1 MTKRSG
7 AGCGVTLCR
16 LTNGGKRPAR
26 DSPSTPQISYSVHVS
41 RLPDSRPSGVREASW
56 GDAWLLV
63 KMGGAMLVLALW
75 KFQLWR
81 WVMIGALALLVLEAV
96 IIALLGEAEL
106 VILILVVI
114 AALPVLSIAMVAVH
128 VAWRL
133 LDPNRLVLIA
143 PDGRSSLDVLFK
155 SKRRM
160 SLANH
165 GRAFGARSARVL
177 RASVADWL
185 IGLSEHQ
192 VDIRAQNK
200 RVAEHYIQQFP
211 QLVITG
217 HDWMG
222 HPKLGL
228 TAVRTAT

>member
-1 MTKRSG
+1 
-7 AGCGVTLCR
+7 
-16 LTNGGKRPAR
+16 
-26 DSPSTPQISYSVHVS
+26 
-41 RLPDSRPSGVREASW
+41 
-56 GDAWLLV
+56 
-63 KMGGAMLVLALW
+63 MGGAMLVLALW

-81 WVMIGALALLVLEAV
+81 WLMFGALSLLLLEAA
-96 IIALLGEAEL
+96 IIAFLGDAEVLL
-106 VILILVVI
+106 LILGVI

-128 VAWRL
+128 VVWRI

-143 PDGRSSLDVLFK
+143 PDGQSSLDVVFK
-155 SKRRM
+155 SRRRI

-165 GRAFGARSARVL
+165 GRAFGAKSARVL

-185 IGLSEHQ
+185 IGLADYQ

-211 QLVITG
+211 QLAVIG

-228 TAVRTAT
+228 TDVGAAA

>member
-1 MTKRSG
+1 M
-7 AGCGVTLCR
+7 
-16 LTNGGKRPAR
+16 
-26 DSPSTPQISYSVHVS
+26 S
-41 RLPDSRPSGVREASW
+41 RLPDSRPSGIREASW

-81 WVMIGALALLVLEAV
+81 WVMIGALALLVLEAA
-96 IIALLGEAEL
+96 ILALLGAAEVVLL
-106 VILILVVI
+106 VLAVI
-114 AALPVLSIAMVAVH
+114 VALPVLSIAMVAVH

-133 LDPNRLVLIA
+133 LDPNRLVMIA
-143 PDGRSSLDVLFK
+143 PDGRSSLDVLFR
-155 SKRRM
+155 SRCRI

-165 GRAFGARSARVL
+165 GRAFGATSARAL
-177 RASVADWL
+177 RASVAHWL
-185 IGLSEHQ
+185 IGLADYQ

-228 TAVRTAT
+228 TDVRTAT